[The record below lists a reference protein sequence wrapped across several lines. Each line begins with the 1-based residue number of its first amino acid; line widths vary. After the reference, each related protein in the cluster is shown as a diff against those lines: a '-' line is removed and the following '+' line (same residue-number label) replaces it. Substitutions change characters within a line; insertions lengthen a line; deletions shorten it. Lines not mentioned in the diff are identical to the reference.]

1 MSTPEDIP
9 AVLGGTPLFPK
20 GPPEWPG
27 CLPEVRDALVEA
39 WADGSWGRYDGPLV
53 ETLQQ
58 TISEWLGRKH
68 ALGVASGTMGLELA
82 LKALGVGN
90 ASGNR
95 AETRPENQMGVAL
108 CDYDYPGN
116 FLTIHHLGAVP
127 ILVDTDP
134 QTGQMCSHSLDNALG
149 QSKIPVKAV
158 VVSILHGSSP
168 DLRAIAAVCEKKGVP
183 WIEDACQ
190 VVGGAFDG
198 NRHGSHGAISI
209 WSFGGSKLLSA
220 GRGGMVFTNDPVLAQ
235 RMRLANTRG
244 SIVAGLSELQ
254 AAAVLAQWPH
264 LGNRHAQRAREAEI
278 LRSGLGH
285 VPGIRVPKPMAESKE
300 SAYYKFDFFL
310 DAPAERFEWALSAL
324 KNEGLAI
331 DRGFRSL
338 SLGRSA
344 SRFHAPVGLQTSHTN
359 SPQRVVLHHPVLL
372 EEGAGEK
379 ISRAI
384 RRVMKRI

>member
-9 AVLGGTPLFPK
+9 AVLGGAPLFPK

-27 CLPEVRDALVEA
+27 SLPEVRDALIEA

-53 ETLQQ
+53 ERLQQ
-58 TISEWLGRKH
+58 TAADWLGRKH
-68 ALGVASGTMGLELA
+68 ALGVASGTLGLELA
-82 LKALGVGN
+82 LKALGVG
-90 ASGNR
+90 STPGN
-95 AETRPENQMGVAL
+95 ETTRVGVAL

-127 ILVDTDP
+127 ILIDTDL
-134 QTGQMCSHSLDNALG
+134 QTGQMCPASLTKAINHSE
-149 QSKIPVKAV
+149 IPVKAV
-158 VVSILHGSSP
+158 VASVLHGSSP
-168 DLRAIAAVCEKKGVP
+168 DLGAIASVCDKAGIP
-183 WIEDACQ
+183 MIEDACQ
-190 VVGGAFDG
+190 GVGGALFG
-198 NRHGSHGAISI
+198 KRHGSHGAISI

-244 SIVAGLSELQ
+244 SVVAGLSELQ
-254 AAAVLAQWPH
+254 AAAVLAQWPQ
-264 LGNRHAQRAREAEI
+264 LESRHTHRAREAEI
-278 LRSGLGH
+278 LRNALTN
-285 VPGIRVPKPMAESKE
+285 VPGVRVSKPLAEPKEC
-300 SAYYKFDFFL
+300 AYYKFDFWL
-310 DAPAERFEWALSAL
+310 DAPPERFEWALSAL

-344 SRFHAPVGLQTSHTN
+344 SRFHAPVSLQTSHKN

-379 ISRAI
+379 IARAI
-384 RRVMKRI
+384 KRVIRQI